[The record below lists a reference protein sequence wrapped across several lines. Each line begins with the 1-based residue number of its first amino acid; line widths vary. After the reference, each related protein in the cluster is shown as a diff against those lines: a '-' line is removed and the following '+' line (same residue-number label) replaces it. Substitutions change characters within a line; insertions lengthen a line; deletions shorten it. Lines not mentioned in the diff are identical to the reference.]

1 MSILKQIEARRRVRK
16 SYDESLK
23 ASLAANREAIRKN
36 PKIEETIKRKLIKDF
51 FLESPDKGG
60 FGDVARHPAAY
71 EYVNFTLDHQIKKGK
86 IKGDSWEEYEEM
98 GDRARRK
105 FDLDPFYVSHDYEP
119 PPRSQAEQ
127 RADRIQKIM
136 ADREKF
142 IDPVYGM
149 PGAQP
154 PAGRPARTPPVDYG
168 SGPHGEAS
176 IRGAGPGM
184 EAEPKTTSAAR
195 SDTIA
200 DIARSRNQAIEPHN
214 QIEE

>member
-1 MSILKQIEARRRVRK
+1 M
-16 SYDESLK
+16 
-23 ASLAANREAIRKN
+23 
-36 PKIEETIKRKLIKDF
+36 
-51 FLESPDKGG
+51 
-60 FGDVARHPAAY
+60 
-71 EYVNFTLDHQIKKGK
+71 NFTLDHQIKKGK
-86 IKGDSWEEYEEM
+86 ITGNDWQEYEAM
-98 GDRARRK
+98 GNRARRK
-105 FDLDPFYVSHDYEP
+105 FDLDPFYVEHDYEP
-119 PPRSQAEQ
+119 PQRSQTEQ

-168 SGPHGEAS
+168 SGPHGEKS
-176 IRGAGPGM
+176 IRGGQEM

-200 DIARSRNQAIEPHN
+200 DIARSRNQEPT
-214 QIEE
+214 